1 LPGGPFRGVLDS
13 LVPRNQPASDLAA
26 RLGAITLP
34 NFDGRPFRLGSAWD
48 QQTAV
53 LVHLR
58 HFGCLYCRKQA
69 TLLKEQTPA
78 FEKLGARIV
87 AIGTGDVAYAQ
98 KFRQEFELTFP
109 VLSDD
114 DLLSYVAVG
123 AKDTNLLN
131 FIRPGNVVQ
140 VVNTLRGGVRQG
152 APGKHQRY
160 LGATHVFLAG
170 GAVAYAWL
178 NDDFAHDAPLREVLA
193 AADEL

>member
-1 LPGGPFRGVLDS
+1 M
-13 LVPRNQPASDLAA
+13 PRSQPTSDLAA
-26 RLGAITLP
+26 RLGPITLP
-34 NFDGRPFRLGSAWD
+34 NFDGQPFRLGSAWEK
-48 QQTAV
+48 QTTV

-69 TLLKEQTPA
+69 TVLKEQSAA

-87 AIGTGDVAYAQ
+87 AVGTGDVAYAAR
-98 KFRQEFELTFP
+98 FRQEFALSFP

-131 FIRPGNVVQ
+131 FIRPGNLVSVAD
-140 VVNTLRGGVRQG
+140 TIRGGVRQG

-160 LGATHVFLAG
+160 LGATHVILSG
-170 GAVAYAWL
+170 GAVPYAWL
-178 NDDFAHDAPLREVLA
+178 NDDFAKDAPLREVLA
-193 AADEL
+193 AVDEL